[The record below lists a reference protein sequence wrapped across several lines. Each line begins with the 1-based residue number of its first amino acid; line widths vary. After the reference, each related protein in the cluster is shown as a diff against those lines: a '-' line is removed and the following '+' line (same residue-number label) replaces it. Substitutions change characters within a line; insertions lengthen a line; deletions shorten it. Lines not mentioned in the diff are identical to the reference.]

1 MAMGEGVRMTH
12 EFDTCPAKP
21 RIELL
26 EKNDRDQNGSLQ
38 RIEAKVDRILF
49 TIVAGLGAVVL
60 ALIGTIAS
68 GVLR

>member
-1 MAMGEGVRMTH
+1 MTH